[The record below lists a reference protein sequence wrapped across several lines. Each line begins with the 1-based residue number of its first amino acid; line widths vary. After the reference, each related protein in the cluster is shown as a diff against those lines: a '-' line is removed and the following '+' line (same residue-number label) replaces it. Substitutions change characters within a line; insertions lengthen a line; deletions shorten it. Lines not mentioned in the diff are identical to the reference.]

1 MLPMSDMLRAVMLV
15 VAILAVVSLALA
27 ARGAPSSVLRLWHSF
42 GQLAM
47 VLSLLPWAVM
57 VCLSPMMFGGG
68 PSTRVYIGF
77 GLLLAYLPMVLACLG
92 LSWWFWRQQKEGVA
106 VVFSVVV
113 PALYVVLVSYGS

>member
-1 MLPMSDMLRAVMLV
+1 MVSTSDMLRAVMLV
-15 VAILAVVSLALA
+15 VAVLAVVSLAMS
-27 ARGAPSSVLRLWHSF
+27 ARESPSSVLRLWHSL

-47 VLSLLPWAVM
+47 VLSLLPWVAM

-68 PSTRVYIGF
+68 PSARVYLAF
-77 GLLLAYLPMVLACLG
+77 GLLLAYLPIVLACLG

-113 PALYVVLVSYGS
+113 PALYVVLVSCGS